1 MENNE
6 DLKALMPY
14 LSKYLGHTSVDDTF
28 YYYHQISQAFK
39 IIKSRDGMSEMI
51 IPEVNDEAEKDG

>member
-39 IIKSRDGMSEMI
+39 IIKSKDELSDMI
-51 IPEVNDEAEKDG
+51 IPEVHDEAEKDG